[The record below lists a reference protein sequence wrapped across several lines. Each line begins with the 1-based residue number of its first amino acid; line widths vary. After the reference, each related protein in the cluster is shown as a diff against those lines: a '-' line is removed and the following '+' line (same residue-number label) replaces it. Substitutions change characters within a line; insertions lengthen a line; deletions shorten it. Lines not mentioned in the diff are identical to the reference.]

1 MIDLRE
7 RASSARCLTACGRCQ
22 ALDSLRPSIYFCC
35 AMASDE
41 RERKQTQ
48 AQATAVIRS
57 VHLRGLSEAGA
68 ARTAALAEAD
78 KQLDRIARL
87 LHDAL
92 QGGVSVSE
100 ISRVTGVSRQTLYE
114 LRARYGD
121 TRDLRL
127 AVLQGLLTQ
136 PDATVNSLADELK
149 RPDSEI
155 RPIVEEYVERAFA
168 SEWPTHEGWTY
179 SMTREGLKALQAWAA
194 ADDPTSEP
202 LWEEQP

>member
-1 MIDLRE
+1 M
-7 RASSARCLTACGRCQ
+7 AR
-22 ALDSLRPSIYFCC
+22 D
-35 AMASDE
+35 D

-48 AQATAVIRS
+48 AQAQAVIRS

-127 AVLQGLLTQ
+127 AVLQGLLMQ
-136 PDATVNSLADELK
+136 VAATVQSLAEDLK
-149 RPDSEI
+149 RPESEI
-155 RPIVEEYVERAFA
+155 TPIVEEYAEKGFV
-168 SEWPTHEGWTY
+168 SETPSPEGWTFG
-179 SMTREGLKALQAWAA
+179 MTRAGLKALQEWAA

-202 LWEEQP
+202 LWEEQS

>member
-1 MIDLRE
+1 M
-7 RASSARCLTACGRCQ
+7 AR
-22 ALDSLRPSIYFCC
+22 D
-35 AMASDE
+35 D
-41 RERKQTQ
+41 RERKLTQ
-48 AQATAVIRS
+48 AQGAAVIRS

-68 ARTAALAEAD
+68 ARAAALAEAD
-78 KQLDRIARL
+78 EQLDRIARL

-100 ISRVTGVSRQTLYE
+100 VSRVTGVSRQTLYE

-136 PDATVNSLADELK
+136 SDATLESLSEHLK
-149 RPDSEI
+149 RPESEI
-155 RPIVEEYVERAFA
+155 KPIVDEFVAKGFA
-168 SEWPTHEGWTY
+168 SEWPSHEGLTFG
-179 SMTREGLKALQAWAA
+179 MTPAGLRALQEWAA